1 MYVVHMTK
9 FILNTEMRER
19 ESDREKRKRQGKRE
33 RESKPIKRKT
43 QTRWKKPKSICIV
56 SKLGPNLASFSSMVK
71 QYGYI

>member
-1 MYVVHMTK
+1 MIEK
-9 FILNTEMRER
+9 REG
-19 ESDREKRKRQGKRE
+19 DRERE

-56 SKLGPNLASFSSMVK
+56 SKLGPNLASFSSIVK